1 MEEARN
7 SWQVAQEL
15 NIWTFMEVQGLHSMC
30 PLPSPSVQVTNATSS
45 LLLSQ
50 DLGEFTDQGQVKS
63 SHFPLP

>member
-1 MEEARN
+1 M
-7 SWQVAQEL
+7 S
-15 NIWTFMEVQGLHSMC
+15 EVH
-30 PLPSPSVQVTNATSS
+30 PSVQVTNATSS